1 MSDLRQWVS
10 REGKVIGPEF
20 LKVDGF
26 LNHRIAPA
34 FVEEAGRQLAEEF
47 SGNGVTCVLTAEAA
61 GNVIAYEVAR
71 RLNARALYAKKGRA
85 ATMAAPWVREIRSP
99 TKGTVTDL
107 AISSEY
113 LGPDDHVLI
122 VDDFLYR
129 GTTSAALAE
138 IIAESGAGLVGF
150 GFVIEKRFAD
160 GRATLKRFDV
170 PIVSLIPITEMDP
183 TTGTIEFA
191 E

>member
-1 MSDLRQWVS
+1 MSDLKQWVS
-10 REGKVIGPEF
+10 REGEVIGPEF

-34 FVEEAGRQLAEEF
+34 FVEEAGQQLAEKF
-47 SGNGVTCVLTAEAA
+47 AGNGVTCVLTAEAA

-85 ATMAAPWVREIRSP
+85 TTMTVPLIREIRSP

-107 AISSEY
+107 AVSSEY

-129 GTTSAALAE
+129 GETSAALAE
-138 IIAESGAGLVGF
+138 MIAESGAGLVGF
-150 GFVIEKRFAD
+150 GFVIEKRFAN
-160 GRATLKRFDV
+160 GRETLERFDV
-170 PIVSLIPITEMDP
+170 PIVSLIPITGMDP
-183 TTGTIEFA
+183 MTGAIDFA